1 MIKNKIKQEKI
12 DDEWDEPTVGYKVVK
27 KYIGKDPAK
36 VKQGR
41 LNRRH
46 GQEFEKK
53 VMAFMENKGWI
64 CARWTK
70 NLDYDEGND
79 LLQWEGG
86 YKLVNSR
93 QGGFRLSTTG
103 FPDFIAYKSSDF
115 ERFICPECKKL
126 IKVEP
131 CNCPFEI
138 IGVECKGGDYKHNK
152 LDKIEKTKAQW
163 LLDNKVFSKMFIA
176 HKTETKGEIALEEFK
191 K

>member
-103 FPDFIAYKSSDF
+103 FPDFICF
-115 ERFICPECKKL
+115 KL
-126 IKVEP
+126 YNYVYDV
-131 CNCPFEI
+131 

-163 LLDNKVFSKMFIA
+163 LLDNNIFSKIFVA
-176 HKTETKGEIALEEFK
+176 HKTETKGEIILEEFK

>member
-103 FPDFIAYKSSDF
+103 FPDFICFRKVNGTGSIENGVESYF
-115 ERFICPECKKL
+115 PELKL
-126 IKVEP
+126 SEV
-131 CNCPFEI
+131 

-152 LDKIEKTKAQW
+152 LDKIEKVKAQW
-163 LLDNKVFSKMFIA
+163 LLDNNIFSKIFVA
-176 HKTETKGEIALEEFK
+176 HKTETKGEIVLEEIK
-191 K
+191 KC